1 MEGEDLMSMTAAE
14 RKALAREAKRK
25 RQEELKKNQEKFEY
39 EDYNVQVHTS

>member
-25 RQEELKKNQEKFEY
+25 KQEELQKNQDKFEF
-39 EDYNVQVHTS
+39 EEYNVQV